1 METKLDRIR
10 RHVSRLAPGGD
21 TESILPDNSP
31 EYTEHI
37 ATRDPRA
44 PEVLEKIATGEELDQ
59 DELFIAEAI
68 ILPDMRPA
76 IDIVGGDF
84 TIDDPTWRHL
94 DSDRNLHQ
102 SIKSTLVSVGRID
115 LPGHPAL
122 PYGGTGFVVGPD
134 LIMTNRHVAELF
146 TSGLGLSGLQFQ
158 PGLAAGIN
166 FKHELGDDDSMML
179 DVVSAKMIHP
189 YWDMALL
196 RVQGL
201 PEDHPSL
208 RLSLDDPDELVDRDI
223 VCVGYPAFDPRNDAA
238 VQNKVFRGV
247 YYVKR
252 LQPGKLTGRNTTQS
266 FGKAVD
272 VGTHDS
278 STLGG
283 NSGSAVIDPQTG
295 QIVALH
301 FAGIYLKENYAVPM
315 CDLAKDQ
322 RVVDLGLTFAGKPS
336 PHSGAWDGWWTTSVK
351 DGLPGSESGSDNGG
365 PPVTTTGELVVRY
378 NIPIEITVRIAGDPV
393 AITHHAVAEV
403 GPDEDL
409 GVAEKMVAPLHDIN
423 YDNRK
428 GYDSGFLGVK
438 DVPLPRATKPDEL
451 ATLSDGSHVIPYH
464 HFSIVLDKRRRLP
477 VYTACNVDYSP
488 TKKEPEPGDY
498 TRKGLSGLG
507 PNDMELWFTDPRL
520 PSEVQLSDKF
530 FTKDK
535 GAFDRGH
542 VVRREDVSWGSSYQ
556 EVRDSVGDTFHITN
570 CTPQVAGFN
579 RPDKES
585 NWGDL
590 ELFVAKQ
597 AAADRLSLFAGPV
610 LGIDDPIFA
619 GVTDGGE
626 VLRVRIPRSYWKVV
640 AAVQDGKLTTFG
652 FILDQNLDDVPLEFA
667 VSPEWEQHMIA
678 LSDLED
684 RLGYLKFPAAAK
696 KADQVGTPIGEGL
709 RRDAGIELTSGT

>member
-94 DSDRNLHQ
+94 DSDHNLHQ

-146 TSGLGLSGLQFQ
+146 TSGLGHERPAIPARARGRNQLHARTRRRWLDD
-158 PGLAAGIN
+158 AG
-166 FKHELGDDDSMML
+166 HRVRDDDPSVL
-179 DVVSAKMIHP
+179 GHGVTAVA
-189 YWDMALL
+189 
-196 RVQGL
+196 GL
-201 PEDHPSL
+201 PDRPSAPFE
-208 RLSLDDPDELVDRDI
+208 LSLDDPDELVDRDI

-252 LQPGKLTGRNTTQS
+252 SAARKAQGRNTTPS
-266 FGKAVD
+266 FGKKVN

-322 RVVDLGLTFAGKPS
+322 RVVD
-336 PHSGAWDGWWTTSVK
+336 SG
-351 DGLPGSESGSDNGG
+351 
-365 PPVTTTGELVVRY
+365 
-378 NIPIEITVRIAGDPV
+378 
-393 AITHHAVAEV
+393 
-403 GPDEDL
+403 
-409 GVAEKMVAPLHDIN
+409 
-423 YDNRK
+423 
-428 GYDSGFLGVK
+428 
-438 DVPLPRATKPDEL
+438 
-451 ATLSDGSHVIPYH
+451 
-464 HFSIVLDKRRRLP
+464 
-477 VYTACNVDYSP
+477 
-488 TKKEPEPGDY
+488 
-498 TRKGLSGLG
+498 
-507 PNDMELWFTDPRL
+507 
-520 PSEVQLSDKF
+520 
-530 FTKDK
+530 
-535 GAFDRGH
+535 
-542 VVRREDVSWGSSYQ
+542 
-556 EVRDSVGDTFHITN
+556 
-570 CTPQVAGFN
+570 
-579 RPDKES
+579 
-585 NWGDL
+585 
-590 ELFVAKQ
+590 
-597 AAADRLSLFAGPV
+597 
-610 LGIDDPIFA
+610 
-619 GVTDGGE
+619 
-626 VLRVRIPRSYWKVV
+626 
-640 AAVQDGKLTTFG
+640 
-652 FILDQNLDDVPLEFA
+652 
-667 VSPEWEQHMIA
+667 
-678 LSDLED
+678 
-684 RLGYLKFPAAAK
+684 
-696 KADQVGTPIGEGL
+696 
-709 RRDAGIELTSGT
+709 